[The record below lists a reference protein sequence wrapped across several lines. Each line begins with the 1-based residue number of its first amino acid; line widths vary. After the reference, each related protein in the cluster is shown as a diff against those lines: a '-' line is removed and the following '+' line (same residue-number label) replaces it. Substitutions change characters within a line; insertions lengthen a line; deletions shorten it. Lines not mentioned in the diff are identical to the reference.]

1 MIRATKVLGQH
12 RWTQAAA
19 DTVVLDFDDRH
30 RRRMAMTGTRGLE
43 FLLDLENAVALRG
56 GDALVLEDG
65 RLIEVVAAA
74 EPLIEI
80 RGADPLHLV
89 RVAWHLGNRHLPTQI
104 MPKGLRIRRDHV
116 IEAMVKGLG
125 ARIIEIEAPF
135 DPEGGAYASSHAHAA
150 EAHAHAHAIPR
161 MPMPKPMPIPRM
173 ITIMVITTTTVITIT
188 TMATTITTTNIAT
201 TIITTTITPMLMT
214 TSEPAP
220 ADAGSG
226 MNADEAAALYRLM
239 TWLSPSFPVGA
250 FSYSSG
256 IEWAVEAGDITDA
269 ASLRDWLAAMLS
281 EGSGFCD
288 AVFLAQAHRAASAQ
302 DEAGLREIAELAAAF
317 VPSRERQLETST
329 QGRAFIEIAR
339 SAWAC
344 DGLDGMVAACG
355 GAMVYPVAVGIVS
368 AAHAVPLAPAM
379 HAFLHAVVSNWIS
392 AGARLVP
399 LGQTDS
405 QRILASLEADV
416 AATAKRALEAS
427 LDDLGSATFRADL
440 ASLRHETQ
448 YTRLFRS

>member
-1 MIRATKVLGQH
+1 M
-12 RWTQAAA
+12 
-19 DTVVLDFDDRH
+19 
-30 RRRMAMTGTRGLE
+30 RGL
-43 FLLDLENAVALRG
+43 
-56 GDALVLEDG
+56 
-65 RLIEVVAAA
+65 
-74 EPLIEI
+74 
-80 RGADPLHLV
+80 
-89 RVAWHLGNRHLPTQI
+89 
-104 MPKGLRIRRDHV
+104 
-116 IEAMVKGLG
+116 
-125 ARIIEIEAPF
+125 
-135 DPEGGAYASSHAHAA
+135 
-150 EAHAHAHAIPR
+150 R
-161 MPMPKPMPIPRM
+161 MTMPRM
-173 ITIMVITTTTVITIT
+173 IMATPVITITTVITIT
-188 TMATTITTTNIAT
+188 MTATIITTSIAT

-214 TSEPAP
+214 TSEPA
-220 ADAGSG
+220 AVDAGSG

-256 IEWAVEAGDITDA
+256 IEWAVEAGDVTDA

-288 AVFLAQAHRAASAQ
+288 AVFLAQAHRAASVQ
-302 DEAGLREIAELAAAF
+302 DVAGLREIAELAAAF

-344 DGLDGMVAACG
+344 DGLDEMVAACG
-355 GAMVYPVAVGIVS
+355 GGVVYPVAVGVVS

>member
-1 MIRATKVLGQH
+1 M
-12 RWTQAAA
+12 
-19 DTVVLDFDDRH
+19 
-30 RRRMAMTGTRGLE
+30 RRRLT
-43 FLLDLENAVALRG
+43 
-56 GDALVLEDG
+56 
-65 RLIEVVAAA
+65 
-74 EPLIEI
+74 
-80 RGADPLHLV
+80 
-89 RVAWHLGNRHLPTQI
+89 I
-104 MPKGLRIRRDHV
+104 M
-116 IEAMVKGLG
+116 
-125 ARIIEIEAPF
+125 
-135 DPEGGAYASSHAHAA
+135 
-150 EAHAHAHAIPR
+150 
-161 MPMPKPMPIPRM
+161 PRM
-173 ITIMVITTTTVITIT
+173 IMAIITTVITIITAITIT
-188 TMATTITTTNIAT
+188 TVITIIMMITITTTNIAT

-214 TSEPAP
+214 TSERAP

-269 ASLRDWLAAMLS
+269 ASLRDWLAAMLGD
-281 EGSGFCD
+281 GSGFCD

-302 DEAGLREIAELAAAF
+302 DDSGLREIAELAAAF

-339 SAWAC
+339 SAWAS

-355 GAMVYPVAVGIVS
+355 GMVYPVAVGIVS
-368 AAHAVPLAPAM
+368 AAHAVPLAPAV

-427 LDDLGSATFRADL
+427 IDDLGSATFRADL